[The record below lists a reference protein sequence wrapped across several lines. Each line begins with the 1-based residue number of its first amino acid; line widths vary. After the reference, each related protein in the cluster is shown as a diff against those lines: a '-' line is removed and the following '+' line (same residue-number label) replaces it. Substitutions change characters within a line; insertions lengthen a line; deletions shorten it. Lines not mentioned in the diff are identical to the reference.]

1 MKKTVEFK
9 HGKLA
14 IDRRQFLEKSGMAS
28 CMALFGVG
36 FFTGC
41 TEEEDPM
48 PDPDGDGD
56 DSGSNGI
63 QVTQQS
69 VQIDLERN
77 EALASSGGWL
87 LITQARVLVV
97 NVNGQFNALTSVCT
111 HSQCDRNWSYGNEV
125 FTCSC
130 HGSRFDTSGQVVNGP
145 ASSPLR
151 SYSVSKDGENL
162 TISLS

>member
-1 MKKTVEFK
+1 MKKTAAVK
-9 HGKLA
+9 QGKLA
-14 IDRRQFLEKSGMAS
+14 VDRRQFLEKSGMVS

-41 TEEEDPM
+41 SEADEPM
-48 PDPDGDGD
+48 PDPDAGNG
-56 DSGSNGI
+56 GGGNGI
-63 QVTQQS
+63 QVSQQA
-69 VQIDLERN
+69 VQIDLDRN

-130 HGSRFDTSGQVVNGP
+130 HGSRFDTNGQVVNGP
-145 ASSPLR
+145 AASPLR
-151 SYSVSKDGENL
+151 SYPVSRDGENL

>member
-1 MKKTVEFK
+1 MKKTAEFK
-9 HGKLA
+9 QGKLA
-14 IDRRQFLEKSGMAS
+14 VDRRQFLEKSGMVS
-28 CMALFGVG
+28 CMALFGLG
-36 FFTGC
+36 FFTSC

-48 PDPDGDGD
+48 PDPDAGNG
-56 DSGSNGI
+56 GGAGNGI
-63 QVTQQS
+63 QVTQQA
-69 VQIDLERN
+69 VQIDLDRN

-130 HGSRFDTSGQVVNGP
+130 HGSRFDTNGQVVNGP

-151 SYSVSKDGENL
+151 SYGVSRDGDNL